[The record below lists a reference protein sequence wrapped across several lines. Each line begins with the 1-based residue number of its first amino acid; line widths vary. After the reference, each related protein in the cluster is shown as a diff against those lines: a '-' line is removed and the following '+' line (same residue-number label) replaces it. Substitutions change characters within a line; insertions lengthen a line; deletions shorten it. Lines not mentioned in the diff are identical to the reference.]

1 MARDY
6 TAELTIAREN
16 LERAR
21 KAYLNALNAQSWE
34 TRDGQSTRSVT
45 NARLSELS
53 REYAKWQKV
62 VEMLEAQASG
72 QSAGLAFRVGVKL

>member
-34 TRDGQSTRSVT
+34 TREIGRAHV
-45 NARLSELS
+45 
-53 REYAKWQKV
+53 
-62 VEMLEAQASG
+62 
-72 QSAGLAFRVGVKL
+72 